1 MLYGTFFSSK
11 VKSALCENGPEIKTK
26 PNTMKNEDEVVTER
40 ERERESRTVSEN
52 IRSANGSLDSNF
64 ERHLRRMMMK

>member
-40 ERERESRTVSEN
+40 ERERERVVQSPRTFGAPTAALTAISRD
-52 IRSANGSLDSNF
+52 ICDGR
-64 ERHLRRMMMK
+64 